1 MIKVAVAQFESGP
14 DKTANLERITS
25 LAEEGAS
32 AGARL
37 VVFPEGAMHTFGA
50 LTDDLRP
57 AAEPL
62 DGPFVGKLRALA
74 SRLDVTVV
82 AGMFES
88 IAGDRRISNTA
99 IVIDARNGLVAAHR
113 KRHLYDAFGEL
124 ESERFR
130 PGDANLPIVD
140 VYGFSTAVAIC
151 YELRFPAF
159 IQDAADRG
167 ADLLVVPSA
176 WVAGPLKEEHWN
188 LIVRARALENTMYV
202 AVAGMTGAGFCGRSM
217 IVDPMGVALA
227 GLGEESGVA
236 VAELSQDRLAH
247 VRAKL
252 PLVAQRRASSGIPV

>member
-1 MIKVAVAQFESGP
+1 MKVAVAQFESGS
-14 DKTANLERITS
+14 DKKANLERITT
-25 LAEEGAS
+25 LAEAGAL

-50 LTDDLRP
+50 LKDDLRP

-62 DGPFVGKLRALA
+62 DGPFVGELRALA
-74 SRLDVTVV
+74 SRLHVTLVV
-82 AGMFES
+82 GMFES
-88 IAGDRRISNTA
+88 IPGERRIGNTA
-99 IVIDARNGLVAAHR
+99 VVIDPSEGLVAVHR

-130 PGDANLPIVD
+130 PGEADLPIIAVD
-140 VYGFSTAVAIC
+140 GFRTAVAIC

-159 IQDAADRG
+159 IQNAADRG

-188 LIVRARALENTMYV
+188 LVVRSRALENTMYV
-202 AVAGMTGAGFCGRSM
+202 AAAGMSGTGFCARSM
-217 IVDPMGVALA
+217 VVDPMGVVIA
-227 GLGEESGVA
+227 GLGETAGVA
-236 VAELSQDRLAH
+236 VADVSQDRLAQ

-252 PLVAQRRASSGIPV
+252 PLVAQRRAASGVPA

>member
-1 MIKVAVAQFESGP
+1 MKVAVAQFEAGS
-14 DKTANLERITS
+14 DKTANFERIAALS
-25 LAEEGAS
+25 AEAAS

-62 DGPFVGKLRALA
+62 DGPFVTELRGLA
-74 SRLDVTVV
+74 SRLLVTLVV
-82 AGMFES
+82 GVFES
-88 IAGDRRISNTA
+88 IPGDRRISNTA
-99 IVIDARNGLVAAHR
+99 VVIDARKGLVAAHR

-130 PGDANLPIVD
+130 PGEADLPIIEVD
-140 VYGFSTAVAIC
+140 GFSAALAIC
-151 YELRFPAF
+151 YELRFPAL
-159 IQDAADRG
+159 IQHAADRG
-167 ADLLVVPSA
+167 ANLLVVPSA

-202 AVAGMTGAGFCGRSM
+202 AAAGMTGAGYCARSM
-217 IVDPMGVALA
+217 IVDPMGVVTAS
-227 GLGEESGVA
+227 LGETAGVA
-236 VAELSQDRLAH
+236 LAELSQDRLAH

-252 PLVAQRRASSGIPV
+252 PVVAQRRATAGTPA

>member
-1 MIKVAVAQFESGP
+1 MRVAVAQFESGP
-14 DKTANLERITS
+14 DKAANLERITK

-37 VVFPEGAMHTFGA
+37 VVFPEGAMHNFGA

-62 DGPFVGKLRALA
+62 DGPFVRELRELA
-74 SRLDVTVV
+74 SRLEVTLV
-82 AGMFES
+82 AGVFES
-88 IAGDRRISNTA
+88 IPGDRRISNTA
-99 IVIDARNGLVAAHR
+99 VVIDARNGLVAAHR

-130 PGDANLPIVD
+130 PGDAELPIVE
-140 VYGFSTAVAIC
+140 VNGFLTAVAIC

-159 IQDAADRG
+159 IQHAADRG

-176 WVAGPLKEEHWN
+176 WVAGALKEEHWN
-188 LIVRARALENTMYV
+188 LIVRTRALENTMYV
-202 AVAGMTGAGFCGRSM
+202 SAAGMTGAGYCARSM
-217 IVDPMGVALA
+217 IVDPMGVVVA
-227 GLGEESGVA
+227 GLGEVAGVA
-236 VAELSQDRLAH
+236 VADLTRERLAQ

-252 PLVAQRRASSGIPV
+252 PLVAQRRAKSGVPA